1 MTDLFDDMPEDD
13 AEPAA
18 RAEEEGTEAL
28 IRRAIDVVS
37 SAKAMPLSASVLV
50 SREDLLDVLHA
61 ALERL
66 PDELRQARW
75 LLREKEEFLAD
86 RAREAEA
93 LMADVRAQAEHMVS
107 RSEVVRQA
115 NAAAQRILDEANEE
129 ARRLRHEA
137 EDYCDQKLAGMEIVL
152 ERITRTVRAGRE
164 KLQATVQV
172 AAPVDAGPPDG
183 EAAGFFDQ
191 DLA

>member
-1 MTDLFDDMPEDD
+1 MTDVFEDAPGDD
-13 AEPAA
+13 AAIDRTGEDLG
-18 RAEEEGTEAL
+18 AEEL
-28 IRRAIDVVS
+28 IRRAIDVVVG
-37 SAKAMPLSASVLV
+37 AKAMPLSASVLV
-50 SREDLLDVLHA
+50 SREELLGVLHA
-61 ALERL
+61 ALDRL

-75 LLREKEEFLAD
+75 LLREKEEFLAE
-86 RAREAEA
+86 REREAEA

-115 NAAAQRILDEANEE
+115 NMVAQSILDDANDE

-152 ERITRTVRAGRE
+152 ERITKTVRAGRE
-164 KLQATVQV
+164 KLQATAPAP
-172 AAPVDAGPPDG
+172 AAHEGPFSEEEP
-183 EAAGFFDQ
+183 GFFDQ

>member
-1 MTDLFDDMPEDD
+1 MDVFEEDAPGDD
-13 AEPAA
+13 ATLERAGQDLG
-18 RAEEEGTEAL
+18 AEEL

-37 SAKAMPLSASVLV
+37 GAKAMPLSASVLV
-50 SREDLLDVLHA
+50 SRDELLGILHS

-66 PDELRQARW
+66 PDELREARW
-75 LLREKEEFLAD
+75 LLREKEEFLAE
-86 RAREAEA
+86 REREAEA

-115 NAAAQRILDEANEE
+115 NLVAQSILDDANDE

-164 KLQATVQV
+164 KLQAT
-172 AAPVDAGPPDG
+172 APASASH
-183 EAAGFFDQ
+183 EAPLPEDEPGFFDQ
-191 DLA
+191 DLV